1 MIEELIIHRFRGIYK
16 GRLEDFAGFNLLV
29 GPNNTGKSAVLEMLY
44 LAGVCGRECGLVV
57 EATGDRFN
65 AAVPLENDF
74 LGFNPCP
81 RLWTRHGEKEEWE
94 KPPGNLT
101 EGRTLEYHLPLGN
114 EDLLLEFR
122 LVPPPSEEVEYGGFS
137 GKDKKSIA
145 AFALPGAPEIP
156 AELIPFKD
164 EIKNL
169 GGYVF
174 LYQWYG
180 QFIYKYN
187 EKGLST
193 WALGGKRP
201 DPGRVLFFD
210 FHTAYGNFRSN
221 FFQFARTLPDWYRKI
236 ERSLEK
242 IFPDMRGCRVE
253 MVPAGE
259 KEIRG
264 EIRLPG
270 RKPLPV
276 DAFGDGAR
284 HAFKVLAGLVARLEA
299 DPTTDWRRV
308 DLEAVRRHL
317 ADLERV
323 TLAAEVRA
331 EELPGGV
338 GLTVT
343 GPDPASVAA
352 IRRLLPERAA
362 RLAEAR
368 RWKVATVTVPEGL
381 RVEVRSLDP
390 REAGRIRALGL
401 TGLLVVGP
409 LDEAYLLGLAR
420 GEPPPGRP
428 GR

>member
-16 GRLEDFAGFNLLV
+16 GHLKDFAGFNLLV

-57 EATGDRFN
+57 EATGDRFS

-114 EDLLLEFR
+114 EDLLREFR

-145 AFALPGAPEIP
+145 VFALPGAPEIP

-180 QFIYKYN
+180 QFIYKHN

-210 FHTAYGNFRSN
+210 FHTAHGNFRSN

-259 KEIRG
+259 EEIRG

-284 HAFKVLAGLVARLEA
+284 HAFKVLAGLVALVEAVDEGHPGLFLWEDPELFMHPATLGRLLAEIVNLIKKKPVQLFISTQSLEVIAWFGKMIVDKKLEA
-299 DPTTDWRRV
+299 QALRTY
-308 DLEAVRRHL
+308 
-317 ADLERV
+317 
-323 TLAAEVRA
+323 TLTLSKG
-331 EELPGGV
+331 ELQ
-338 GLTVT
+338 
-343 GPDPASVAA
+343 
-352 IRRLLPERAA
+352 A
-362 RLAEAR
+362 RMHRGENLKE
-368 RWKVATVTVPEGL
+368 WLKSGF
-381 RVEVRSLDP
+381 DP
-390 REAGRIRALGL
+390 RFRTVSEEDMLPFSWYLL
-401 TGLLVVGP
+401 TDTEGGP
-409 LDEAYLLGLAR
+409 LW
-420 GEPPPGRP
+420 
-428 GR
+428 